1 MKFGLYVTQSNRKAL
16 IRCIDEHFEYIP
28 LPNPRYGL
36 NYQAI
41 IEAPGKPCSQ
51 KAIKTKLRR
60 EGSLLTPSRPIAQ
73 ITYDVPD
80 DVELYTYGDF
90 GVFK

>member
-1 MKFGLYVTQSNRKAL
+1 MKFGLYYTINSRKL
-16 IRCIDEHFEYIP
+16 IRCIDEHFDYIS
-28 LPNPRYGL
+28 LPSPRYGL

-41 IEAPGKPCSQ
+41 IEAPGKPSSQ
-51 KAIKTKLRR
+51 KTIKTKLRR

-80 DVELYTYGDF
+80 DVDLYSYGDF